1 MTKLE
6 KVCWFMLVLSY
17 LIVAIA
23 CIEIVG
29 GSGEGIVFGTIVVLV
44 MSYVI
49 TALAIVIVAI
59 HFFFQ

>member
-1 MTKLE
+1 
-6 KVCWFMLVLSY
+6 MLLLSY

-23 CIEIVG
+23 CIAIVG